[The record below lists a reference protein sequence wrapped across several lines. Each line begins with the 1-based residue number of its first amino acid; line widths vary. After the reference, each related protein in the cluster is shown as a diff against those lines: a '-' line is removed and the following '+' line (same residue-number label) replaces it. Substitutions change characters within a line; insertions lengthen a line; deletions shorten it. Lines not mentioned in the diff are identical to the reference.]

1 MVDGGPVVRRLLAGV
16 VVLVLVGCAAP
27 RAERRTIDGVDCVVI
42 SGGAGSEPGG
52 VDCDWSTAD
61 PTRRESS

>member
-1 MVDGGPVVRRLLAGV
+1 MRRLV
-16 VVLVLVGCAAP
+16 VAVAAVLVVVGCAAP

-61 PTRRESS
+61 PTGRESS